1 MNTLVN
7 CGILLKDY
15 MNIYKVAISSAAEAD
30 LFRLAIFLHG
40 VMSLEGARKY
50 HQTMR
55 NEIQSL
61 SILADLYI
69 PSRYADIRQ
78 YHPRARRMVSHNKK
92 WVYIFHIDDDTVIVD
107 RIIPSKL
114 ITK

>member
-1 MNTLVN
+1 MNT
-7 CGILLKDY
+7 
-15 MNIYKVAISSAAEAD
+15 YKVVISSSAEAD
-30 LFRLAIFLHG
+30 LFKLAIFLHS
-40 VMSLEGARKY
+40 VMSIDGARRY

-55 NEIQSL
+55 NEVQSL
-61 SILADLYI
+61 SILADLYN

-92 WVYIFHIDDDTVIVD
+92 WVYIFHIDDDIVVID